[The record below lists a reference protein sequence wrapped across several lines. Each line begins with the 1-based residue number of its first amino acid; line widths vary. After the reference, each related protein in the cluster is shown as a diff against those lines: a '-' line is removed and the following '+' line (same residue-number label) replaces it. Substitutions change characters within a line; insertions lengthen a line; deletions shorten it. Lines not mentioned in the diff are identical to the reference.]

1 VLLDRLFTLLYF
13 LFFLVGVPL
22 LGVIETPGASLGVS
36 LSQRFSVKAL
46 LEGRG
51 AGTLLLAALLVAASA
66 TTAARAQDTANVSQD
81 EGWGFQ
87 GAFGTFDRASLQRG
101 FQVYQQACAGCHG
114 LQFLRYGDLEGIGLR
129 PAQTAAIAATAQV
142 PGGFNSAGLPITR
155 PGIPSDPFHNP
166 WPNPQAARAAS
177 YGAYPPDLS
186 LIVDQRPDGPTYI
199 DHLLTGYGTAPPGV
213 TLFPNRSW
221 NAAFPGNQI
230 AMAAPLRAGQMT
242 FLDGTRAT
250 VPQMSRDVTT
260 FLAWASDPSVEE
272 RRQDGVRIILF
283 LGFLLFL
290 TTLLRRRI
298 WGVLPRA

>member
-1 VLLDRLFTLLYF
+1 MRRF
-13 LFFLVGVPL
+13 PL
-22 LGVIETPGASLGVS
+22 HAAMLA
-36 LSQRFSVKAL
+36 
-46 LEGRG
+46 
-51 AGTLLLAALLVAASA
+51 AALLA
-66 TTAARAQDTANVSQD
+66 TATAARSQDTANVRQD
-81 EGWGFQ
+81 QGWGFK

-101 FQVYQQACAGCHG
+101 FQVYSQACAACHG
-114 LQFLRYGDLEGIGLR
+114 MAFLRYGDLEGIGLS

-142 PGGFNSAGLPITR
+142 SGGYNAAGLPVTR
-155 PGIPSDPFHNP
+155 PGIPSDPFLNP
-166 WPNPQAARAAS
+166 WPNPEAARAAS

-186 LIVDQRPDGPTYI
+186 LIDEQRPGGPSYI
-199 DHLLTGYGTAPPGV
+199 DHLLTGYGEAPPGG
-213 TLFPNRSW
+213 TLFPDRHW

-230 AMAAPLRAGQMT
+230 AMGPPLRAGQMT

-272 RRQDGVRIILF
+272 RRQDGVRVILF